1 MWKDARKVIYNI
13 EGLTEDKVYRDIVAE
28 FIRDVPKCAKECFE
42 YAFMEIM
49 NNAIEHS
56 GGTKAEV
63 SLLIDDEQLAFTIKD
78 DGIGIYTKVA
88 EALNLDEK
96 RYAILELAKGKF
108 TTDPQSHTGEGIFF
122 SSKCSDY
129 FYLGSDGIEFITSP
143 SAEKLEQTDMNYKGT
158 SVAFRVNLNHKQT
171 LQDLFKQYTDA
182 PESYGFIK
190 TIIPIKLLEYGD
202 QSPIFVSRSQ
212 ARRLLTRIERFKIV
226 QLDFSGIETI
236 GQGFADEVF
245 RVFKSNHPD
254 VELSPINCSE
264 AVHQMI
270 RHILEYR

>member
-1 MWKDARKVIYNI
+1 
-13 EGLTEDKVYRDIVAE
+13 
-28 FIRDVPKCAKECFE
+28 
-42 YAFMEIM
+42 
-49 NNAIEHS
+49 
-56 GGTKAEV
+56 
-63 SLLIDDEQLAFTIKD
+63 
-78 DGIGIYTKVA
+78 
-88 EALNLDEK
+88 
-96 RYAILELAKGKF
+96 
-108 TTDPQSHTGEGIFF
+108 
-122 SSKCSDY
+122 
-129 FYLGSDGIEFITSP
+129 
-143 SAEKLEQTDMNYKGT
+143 MNYKGT
-158 SVAFRVNLNHKQT
+158 SVAFRVNLNQKQT

-236 GQGFADEVF
+236 VQGFADEVF

-270 RHILEYR
+270 RHILEYRQSSNSQPQRASASSSCKSTINTASATASSNASSVAVLAKRPCSNPAAV